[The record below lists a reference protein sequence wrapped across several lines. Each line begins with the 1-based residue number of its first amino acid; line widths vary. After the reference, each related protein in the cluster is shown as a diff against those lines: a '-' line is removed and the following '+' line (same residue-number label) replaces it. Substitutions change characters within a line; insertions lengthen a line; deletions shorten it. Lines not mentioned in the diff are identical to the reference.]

1 MNIRLSKYEKQ
12 AFRVIKVT
20 CPPKSLMGIAV
31 DNVIKAPTAENI
43 RGLLISIFTQGKDNP
58 PMMVAMLG
66 FFDAPSFIAHH
77 CKTDKKLRTVYSKL
91 LYNA

>member
-12 AFRVIKVT
+12 AFRAIKIT

-31 DNVIKAPTAENI
+31 DNVVKAPTAGNI
-43 RGLLISIFTQGKDNP
+43 RGLLISILTQGKDNP

-77 CKTDKKLRTVYSKL
+77 CKTDKKMQAVYHKF
-91 LYNA
+91 LYHA

>member
-1 MNIRLSKYEKQ
+1 MKIRLSRYEKQ
-12 AFRVIKVT
+12 AFRAIKIT

-31 DNVIKAPTAENI
+31 NNVIKAPTAENI

-58 PMMVAMLG
+58 TMMVAMLG

-77 CKTDKKLRTVYSKL
+77 CKTDKKLQAVYCK
-91 LYNA
+91 YIY